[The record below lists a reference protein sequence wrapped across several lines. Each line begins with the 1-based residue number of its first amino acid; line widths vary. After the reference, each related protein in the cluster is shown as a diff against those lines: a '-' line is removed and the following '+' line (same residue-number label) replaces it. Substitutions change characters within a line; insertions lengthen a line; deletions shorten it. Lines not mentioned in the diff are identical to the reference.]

1 MTGDEITE
9 VGRIGS
15 WGEHFGG
22 FSPQTSLHGR
32 RLLDRE
38 IPLEFFGVT
47 VNSRV
52 PGEGADYRH
61 AHSVLEEFYLFLDG
75 EGVMLLGDR
84 VFPVREGT
92 AIRVGQGV
100 MRSWYCLPAS
110 PRPLAWLCIRAGAG
124 PIEAIPSDA
133 TPLRDAPLPWSPGQ
147 PPLTIEPADASLP
160 EGCQRFETGPRR
172 AWGDTFGGHSEA
184 TSAPGRRVLDKEMP
198 LEFIG
203 VTVNSR
209 EPGEGAHYWHS
220 HAIIEELYLFLEGQG
235 VMALDD
241 EIVPVRAGTALR
253 VAQGVRR
260 SWHANATSPG
270 PMRWVCIRAGGAPLA
285 ELRDATLYPELPLPW
300 A

>member
-1 MTGDEITE
+1 MASYE
-9 VGRIGS
+9 VVDVGAVEK

-38 IPLEFFGVT
+38 IPLGFAGIT

-61 AHSVLEEFYLFLDG
+61 AHSVLEELYLFLAG

-84 VFPVREGT
+84 VFPVSEGT

-100 MRSWYCLPAS
+100 MRSWYCLPES
-110 PRPLAWLCIRAGAG
+110 PVPLAWLCIRAGAG
-124 PIEAIPSDA
+124 PLEAVPSDA
-133 TPLRDAPLPWSPGQ
+133 TPLRDVPLPWAEGQ
-147 PPLTIEPADASLP
+147 PPLAVEPADAPLP
-160 EGCQRFETGPRR
+160 EGCQRFEAGKRGT
-172 AWGDTFGGHSEA
+172 WGDAYGGHSEG
-184 TSAPGRRVLDKEMP
+184 TMAPGRRVLDKEMP
-198 LEFIG
+198 LEYIG

-220 HAIIEELYLFLEGQG
+220 HAVIEELYLFLEGEG

-241 EIVPVRAGTALR
+241 ELVPVRAGSSVR
-253 VAQGVRR
+253 VGQGVRR
-260 SWHANATSPG
+260 SWRASPDSPG
-270 PMRWVCIRAGGAPLA
+270 PMRWVGIRAGGAPLK
-285 ELRDATLYPELPLPW
+285 ELHDATLYPEVPLPW